1 MTAPSELMMVIRN
14 IEIALGYVGEG
25 LPKAID
31 GLLAMCVDIGMSWQL
46 LYLFY
51 IIRART
57 RNSHE
62 GTIGRGGVVADGV
75 RKRQEAIRV

>member
-1 MTAPSELMMVIRN
+1 MVIRN

-46 LYLFY
+46 LYLFILY
-51 IIRART
+51 ARARET
-57 RNSHE
+57 AM
-62 GTIGRGGVVADGV
+62 RGL
-75 RKRQEAIRV
+75 